1 MADSIRVLHF
11 ADLHIGMENYGQ
23 IDPVT
28 GVNERVLDFIR
39 RLKDIVDYALENDAD
54 LVIFAG
60 DAFKTRDPNPTYLR
74 EFGRQLMRL
83 SRAGLPTLVLVGNHD
98 MPLMDKRATSLDV
111 FRTLDVPNIIV
122 GTREQ
127 LHRIQTKR
135 GVAQVATVPWPLRS
149 RLLQLDTNDDT
160 QPQYRRMTIDQ
171 LDRELEKLVEEEI
184 QRLANEADPSLPL
197 VLAGH
202 FSVSGATFGS
212 ERGVMVGR
220 DALISIAALSHQ
232 NIDYVALGHIHKHQ
246 SLNGEQKPPIVYSGS
261 LERIDFGE
269 EREAKGFC
277 WVELRRGATTWQ
289 FVPVKVRRFLTIDV
303 DATGDGDTPTDA
315 VLRAIER
322 HDVTDAVVRV
332 RVKLT
337 APQEVHFK
345 PKEVETALKTA
356 KFVAGIARDVQRDNR
371 TRIGIAN
378 PEAKS
383 PLELL
388 DAYFISKNTPQDRA
402 QALLQLAK
410 EVIGGKD

>member
-1 MADSIRVLHF
+1 MADAIRVLHF

>member
-1 MADSIRVLHF
+1 
-11 ADLHIGMENYGQ
+11 
-23 IDPVT
+23 
-28 GVNERVLDFIR
+28 
-39 RLKDIVDYALENDAD
+39 
-54 LVIFAG
+54 
-60 DAFKTRDPNPTYLR
+60 
-74 EFGRQLMRL
+74 
-83 SRAGLPTLVLVGNHD
+83 HD

-111 FRTLDVPNIIV
+111 FRTLDVPNVVV

-135 GVAQVATVPWPLRS
+135 GVAQVGTVPWPLRS

-160 QPQYRRMTIDQ
+160 QPQYRRMTIEQ

-184 QRLANEADPSLPL
+184 QRLAKEADASLPL
-197 VLAGH
+197 ILAGH
-202 FSVSGATFGS
+202 FTVSGASFGS

-220 DALISIAALSHQ
+220 DAIISIAALSHP

-261 LERIDFGE
+261 LERIDFSE

-303 DATGDGDTPTDA
+303 DATSDGDTPTDA

-345 PKEVETALKTA
+345 PKEVESALKGA
-356 KFVAGIARDVQRDNR
+356 NFVAGIARDVQRDNR

-410 EVIGGKD
+410 EVIG

>member
-1 MADSIRVLHF
+1 
-11 ADLHIGMENYGQ
+11 MENYGQ

>member
-410 EVIGGKD
+410 EVIGE

>member
-1 MADSIRVLHF
+1 MADAIRVLHF

-410 EVIGGKD
+410 EVIGE